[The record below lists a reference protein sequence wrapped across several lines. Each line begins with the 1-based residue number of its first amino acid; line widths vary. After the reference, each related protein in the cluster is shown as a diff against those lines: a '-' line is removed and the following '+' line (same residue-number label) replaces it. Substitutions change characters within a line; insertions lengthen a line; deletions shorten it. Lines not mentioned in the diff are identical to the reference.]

1 MDKPLTI
8 SLKVIVA
15 VLLSTLL
22 VSCAR
27 QPSRSTGIPDE
38 QYRVSSLVKTDM
50 GEVIEVN
57 VRESRALLRELM
69 VKLYLR
75 NPRELARSRY
85 AQTIE
90 ENVIRLFDL
99 QHQWQFEEFPDI
111 YGADAVVLTF
121 SHDYDGDRVFTLMA
135 GLLYMLM
142 EAYDYRDSFY
152 LFQVP
157 DAQNLYNL
165 ARNIEIAI
173 WKLSNDH
180 NENGELFLYSNS
192 LLREEVNLSFE
203 RLFGKIIGMQDT
215 MALIISSRT
224 NRTIS
229 KVIQQMA
236 TAVFLPIL

>member
-1 MDKPLTI
+1 MLAPVTI
-8 SLKVIVA
+8 TSNVLVA
-15 VLLSTLL
+15 VLLSILL
-22 VSCAR
+22 TSCAR
-27 QPSRSTGIPDE
+27 QSSRSTDLPDE

-50 GEVIEVN
+50 GAVIEVH
-57 VRESRALLRELM
+57 VRESRSLFRELM
-69 VKLYLR
+69 IKLYHR
-75 NPRELARSRY
+75 NPRELARSTY

-99 QHQWQFEEFPDI
+99 QHEWQFEEFPDK
-111 YGADAVVLTF
+111 YGADLLMLSF
-121 SHDYDGDRVFTLMA
+121 SPDYQGDRVFSLMA

-180 NENGELFLYSNS
+180 DEHGELFLYSNS
-192 LLREEVNLSFE
+192 QPGEEVNLSFE

-215 MALIISSRT
+215 MALIISGRT
-224 NRTIS
+224 NRTIT